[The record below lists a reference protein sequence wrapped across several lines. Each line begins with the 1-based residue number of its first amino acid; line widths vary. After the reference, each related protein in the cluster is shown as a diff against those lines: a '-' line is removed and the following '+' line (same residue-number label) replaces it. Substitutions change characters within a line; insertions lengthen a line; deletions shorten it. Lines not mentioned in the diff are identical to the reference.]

1 MHVWSQAKTGTSLMQ
16 RKKTR
21 LVLVTDKENK
31 VGSHV
36 PGLPNFLLG
45 QEIRLGL
52 NYLRN
57 FVRVA
62 KED

>member
-1 MHVWSQAKTGTSLMQ
+1 MPGHKLNQEQVNAKE
-16 RKKTR
+16 KTR

-45 QEIRLGL
+45 QEIRLISII
-52 NYLRN
+52 
-57 FVRVA
+57 
-62 KED
+62 